1 MHEILTQALNA
12 EDTHV
17 HFINM
22 ERPGDFKRVFT
33 YDEVI

>member
-1 MHEILTQALNA
+1 MLSGRVSGEY
-12 EDTHV
+12 EDTHM